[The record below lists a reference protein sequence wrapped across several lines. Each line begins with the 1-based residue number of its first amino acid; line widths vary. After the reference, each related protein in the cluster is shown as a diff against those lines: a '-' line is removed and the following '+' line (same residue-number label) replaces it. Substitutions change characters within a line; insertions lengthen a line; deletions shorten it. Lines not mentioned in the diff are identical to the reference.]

1 MLPEEKSIL
10 LKSISVKGF
19 KSKNVNAC
27 LDFAEDSLSIIYG
40 NNGVGKTSLLNIM
53 YSFFSQNEKK
63 MNDECVQEIRV
74 DYKVGNEEKNV
85 SVVKTDNGVY
95 DWSKFNESELK
106 DFKTLFFGV
115 QRGVSTKSEI
125 IDEYEV
131 FSFLN
136 RKLGEILGIDQDDL
150 QLSLIADLSSQ
161 LVEYLNRVKRRQR
174 AFINRSRN
182 IDMRAN
188 NVLLEQIN
196 ISDIQSRISDRYLRT
211 SNILARRIQKALLET
226 VESFFQNNNELVFDS
241 EEFNRLLALHRKTL
255 LMALE
260 DSEDH
265 SIMRHIVDSLE
276 NDDFGNE
283 KFRQLLFNLLKEV
296 DTESFRLNSIN
307 TLFAE
312 FNKKLGEG
320 KVIKIEDDEVVIA
333 VRDET
338 HSIDE
343 LSSGEKHLLTMLSC
357 ILIDNVKRDLIVIDE
372 PEISLNMNWQ
382 RDLVNVLKKLVPDAQ
397 IILATHSPSIVND
410 NSDCM
415 VQIQKDFV

>member
-74 DYKVGNEEKNV
+74 DYKVGNEEKDV